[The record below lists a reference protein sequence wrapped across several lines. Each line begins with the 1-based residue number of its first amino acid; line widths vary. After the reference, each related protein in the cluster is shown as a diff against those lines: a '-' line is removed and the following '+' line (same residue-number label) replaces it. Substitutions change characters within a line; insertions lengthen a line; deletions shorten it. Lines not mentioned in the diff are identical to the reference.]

1 MDPFGLGILASGIV
15 ALLYGAGG
23 ALWQRYSAS
32 HDIKAVL
39 DMLCRTAPKR
49 VKKLQGNTYLVIL
62 DPNETTAWSH
72 THAMVTCDGLSVIV
86 TVTLKGRTLIRSQKY
101 SKDQFYNLL
110 RKAEL
115 YARSNGVEALSG
127 YGRRRAV

>member
-1 MDPFGLGILASGIV
+1 MDPLGLGILASGIV
-15 ALLYGAGG
+15 TLVVGAAG

-32 HDIKAVL
+32 HDIQAVL

-49 VKKLQGNTYLVIL
+49 VMKVRANTYLVVL
-62 DPNETTAWSH
+62 DPKETTAHSENCA
-72 THAMVTCDGLSVIV
+72 TIICDQLSVIV
-86 TVTLKGRTLIRSQKY
+86 TVTIKGRTLINRQKY

-115 YARSNGVEALSG
+115 YARMNGVEALGG
-127 YGRRRAV
+127 YGLRRAV

>member
-1 MDPFGLGILASGIV
+1 MDPLGLGILASGIV
-15 ALLYGAGG
+15 ALLLGAGG

-32 HDIKAVL
+32 HDIQAVL
-39 DMLCRTAPKR
+39 DMLCRTARKR
-49 VKKLQGNTYLVIL
+49 VKKLQANTYLVVL
-62 DPNETTAWSH
+62 DPKETTAHSESCA
-72 THAMVTCDGLSVIV
+72 TVICDGLSVIV
-86 TVTLKGRTLIRSQKY
+86 TVTIKGRTLISRQKY
-101 SKDQFYNLL
+101 SRDQFYNLL